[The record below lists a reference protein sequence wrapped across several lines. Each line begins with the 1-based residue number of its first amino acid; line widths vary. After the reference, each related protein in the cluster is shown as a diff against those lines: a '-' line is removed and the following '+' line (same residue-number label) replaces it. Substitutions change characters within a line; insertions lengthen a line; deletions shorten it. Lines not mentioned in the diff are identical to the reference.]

1 MRLVRSGHAVGIS
14 VCRWPERSRA
24 VMELV
29 QAGVNLNERF
39 YTWPWLRPR
48 FLQGVVAPFVRRWS
62 LHAFEGWLRNQKPE
76 LVCVSQGSIADD
88 LWFIKRLPQS
98 GWSYV
103 TLLHANAESIW
114 PDDQRAAELV
124 NLYRNARHAFFVS
137 NGNRLLL
144 ETQLGVEMPRAE
156 VVRNPF
162 NVRRDAAPP
171 WPGTAE
177 PVRLACIGRLEPNAK
192 GQDLLLRVLAREPWR
207 SCPLTVSFFGKGDCE
222 EGLRRLAQRLGLE
235 DRVRFCGQVDD
246 IEGVWAQH
254 HALVLP
260 SRFEGLPITIVEAMH
275 CGRPVIVTDVA
286 GNAEVV
292 QDGITGFVA
301 EAPTERHLQAA
312 LERAWEQRHN
322 WEKIGKAAARAIREL
337 VPADPAAEFAQKLLQ
352 LAKAEHDSARQPAQA
367 PSPDLCTN

>member
-1 MRLVRSGHAVGIS
+1 
-14 VCRWPERSRA
+14 
-24 VMELV
+24 
-29 QAGVNLNERF
+29 
-39 YTWPWLRPR
+39 
-48 FLQGVVAPFVRRWS
+48 
-62 LHAFEGWLRNQKPE
+62 
-76 LVCVSQGSIADD
+76 
-88 LWFIKRLPQS
+88 
-98 GWSYV
+98 
-103 TLLHANAESIW
+103 
-114 PDDQRAAELV
+114 
-124 NLYRNARHAFFVS
+124 
-137 NGNRLLL
+137 
-144 ETQLGVEMPRAE
+144 
-156 VVRNPF
+156 
-162 NVRRDAAPP
+162 
-171 WPGTAE
+171 
-177 PVRLACIGRLEPNAK
+177 
-192 GQDLLLRVLAREPWR
+192 LRVLAREPWR